1 MPSNNRY
8 RTATSAAK
16 YASKF
21 ANHSAKYASK
31 AIIGLARWATTD
43 HTGSAKFLAN
53 IPSMGFFNTITMLLA
68 HLLFG
73 MLGAVVSGFLMF
85 LLIAYGI
92 PALLFL

>member
-8 RTATSAAK
+8 RFTAK
-16 YASKF
+16 HASRF
-21 ANHSAKYASK
+21 ANHSAKYATK
-31 AIIGLARWATTD
+31 AIFGLGRFVTSD
-43 HTGSAKFLAN
+43 HTGSTKFLAN
-53 IPSMGFFNTITMLLA
+53 MPSMGFVDTITMLLA